1 MYDECVC
8 NLTSLRAFP
17 WRSALA
23 IRAHVVRFV
32 KNVENFRKVKTPGNA
47 SRGENSQNRGTGR
60 PFVKTSPDSSK
71 AHVFSMFLSL
81 LYTLKSS
88 YSTYMQNDK
97 KLLRGKI

>member
-1 MYDECVC
+1 MYNECVC
-8 NLTSLRAFP
+8 NFASLRAFP

-47 SRGENSQNRGTGR
+47 SRGENSQNRGTEC

-71 AHVFSMFLSL
+71 TQVFPMFYLF
-81 LYTLKSS
+81 LYA
-88 YSTYMQNDK
+88 
-97 KLLRGKI
+97 